1 MTTLL
6 EQEVEARMAAEETA
20 QHARL
25 LQKQAES
32 REANLWAALAD
43 VVRETTG
50 APSIILLDG
59 QPYKVIPTSLA
70 DRLAALL
77 DAPPPDKEKK

>member
-70 DRLAALL
+70 DRLAAML
-77 DAPPPDKEKK
+77 DPEEKP